1 MALIRRSWDTAPA
14 EIVYKESCL
23 RRSKMQIC
31 GNPLR
36 SCFRVFFLFLLT
48 AVTAMSA
55 RSERKVTKLADGVFE
70 IQHDLSGNT
79 TVIIGDRQV
88 FVVDTCFLPSQARED
103 IAQIRQWTDKPVSFV
118 LNTHFHNDHNI
129 GNQAYMEAFPALT
142 IIAHVETKREMDLFG
157 PGSARREEKGL
168 TEIQQMLEKGTN
180 EEGKSLSE
188 AERAEL
194 KSTLDRGTPLVE
206 ELKKLTFQSATLAF
220 DHDFSIDIGNREV
233 QVKFLGRG
241 NTGGDAIAYLPK
253 EKIVAAGDL
262 VVYPIPYVGDGY
274 ASEWIQTLQNLA
286 QLDVDTIV
294 PGHGPILH
302 DKAYIYLIRDWM
314 KSAVDQMNEEL
325 RNTAPAAAQ
334 TLDAVKGGVDLTS
347 FRERFAG
354 NNKDLRDSYDYASAD
369 LIKIIFTEDSL
380 H

>member
-1 MALIRRSWDTAPA
+1 
-14 EIVYKESCL
+14 
-23 RRSKMQIC
+23 MQIC

-36 SCFRVFFLFLLT
+36 LLLRVSFVGLF
-48 AVTAMSA
+48 AVVIAIPGQ
-55 RSERKVTKLADGVFE
+55 SERKVTKLADGVYE
-70 IQHDLSGNT
+70 IQHEPSGNT
-79 TVIIGDRQV
+79 TVVIGDRQV

-157 PGSARREEKGL
+157 PSSARREEKGM
-168 TEIQQMLEKGTN
+168 TKIKQMLEKGTN
-180 EEGKSLSE
+180 QEGESLSD
-188 AERAEL
+188 ADKAEL
-194 KSTLDRGTPLVE
+194 NSALVRGAPMVE
-206 ELKKLTFQSATLAF
+206 ELKKVRFQSATLVF

-241 NTGGDAIAYLPK
+241 NTGGDAIIYLPK

-262 VVYPIPYVGDGY
+262 VVYPIPYVYDGY

-286 QLDVDTIV
+286 PLDADTIV

-302 DKAYIYLIRDWM
+302 DKTYIYLLRDWM

-325 RNTAPAAAQ
+325 RNTAPAVAQ
-334 TLDAVKGGVDLTS
+334 TLDAVKGGVDLGP
-347 FRERFAG
+347 FRQRFAG
-354 NNKDLRDSYDYASAD
+354 DDKGLSDSYDDASAN
-369 LIKIIFTEDSL
+369 LVKIIFEEDSL

>member
-1 MALIRRSWDTAPA
+1 MLGR
-14 EIVYKESCL
+14 
-23 RRSKMQIC
+23 
-31 GNPLR
+31 GNSLR
-36 SCFRVFFLFLLT
+36 SCSRVLFAGLLT
-48 AVTAMSA
+48 VVMAISA
-55 RSERKVTKLADGVFE
+55 QSERKVTKLADGVFE

-142 IIAHVETKREMDLFG
+142 IIAHVETKREMDMFG
-157 PGSARREEKGL
+157 PSSARREEKGL
-168 TEIQQMLEKGTN
+168 TKLKQMLEKGTS
-180 EEGKSLSE
+180 EEGTSLSDSDK
-188 AERAEL
+188 AEV
-194 KSTLDRGTPLVE
+194 KSALDRGTPIVE
-206 ELKKLTFQSATLAF
+206 ELKKLKFQSATLAF

-262 VVYPIPYVGDGY
+262 VVYPIPYVYDGY

-286 QLDVDTIV
+286 QLDADTIV
-294 PGHGPILH
+294 PGHGPVLH
-302 DKAYIYLIRDWM
+302 DKTYIYLLRDWM
-314 KSAVDQMNEEL
+314 KSGVDQMNEEL
-325 RNTAPAAAQ
+325 RNTAPAVAQ
-334 TLDAVKGGVDLTS
+334 TLDAVKGGVDLSS
-347 FRERFAG
+347 FRQRFAG
-354 NNKDLRDSYDYASAD
+354 NDKDLGDSYDDASAH
-369 LIKIIFTEDSL
+369 LIKIIFEEDSL